1 MIKENLLGVKMM
13 NEENTNDT
21 STMSQSDN
29 AINKIKSNGAGR
41 SDGQGKEE
49 QGLLPVYDER
59 TTSTARES
67 RTPAFAY
74 ATKEQVAQAMRDEPT
89 FKYEIMYSHLLY
101 NFEQEQIK
109 RGLRNKIN
117 KTFERPRQITV
128 NKPSHKNFITDSDL
142 RKIKPI
148 PKKKYDA
155 ILKHMK
161 SYKRYTTTMI
171 ALSSSIGVSDVA
183 WTLNVMYRQKLVDRA
198 YEKTTPIIGNAGA
211 KSLRYVYFKLK

>member
-1 MIKENLLGVKMM
+1 MI
-13 NEENTNDT
+13 EENINGNVSERRPQGSKTPAKNEPRNNQGYENARPHT
-21 STMSQSDN
+21 QSW
-29 AINKIKSNGAGR
+29 
-41 SDGQGKEE
+41 
-49 QGLLPVYDER
+49 LLPLVHAR
-59 TTSTARES
+59 TGRDTGQFGAA
-67 RTPAFAY
+67 PYPY
-74 ATKEQVAQAMRDEPT
+74 ATCEKTREAMKGQSKSVRYEMMYAHLLHTFEKEQIR
-89 FKYEIMYSHLLY
+89 
-101 NFEQEQIK
+101 

-128 NKPSHKNFITDSDL
+128 NKASHKNFVTDNDL

-148 PKKKYDA
+148 PQKKYDA

-171 ALSSSIGVSDVA
+171 ALSSGIGVSDIA

>member
-1 MIKENLLGVKMM
+1 
-13 NEENTNDT
+13 
-21 STMSQSDN
+21 
-29 AINKIKSNGAGR
+29 
-41 SDGQGKEE
+41 
-49 QGLLPVYDER
+49 
-59 TTSTARES
+59 
-67 RTPAFAY
+67 
-74 ATKEQVAQAMRDEPT
+74 MRDEPT

-101 NFEQEQIK
+101 NFEQEQIR

-128 NKPSHKNFITDSDL
+128 NKPSHKNFVTDNDL

-148 PKKKYDA
+148 PQKKYDA

-171 ALSSSIGVSDVA
+171 ALSTGVGVSDIA

-211 KSLRYVYFKLK
+211 KSLRYVYFKKR

>member
-1 MIKENLLGVKMM
+1 MI
-13 NEENTNDT
+13 EENTNGNVSERRPQGSKT
-21 STMSQSDN
+21 PAKNEPRNNQGYENARPHTQSW
-29 AINKIKSNGAGR
+29 
-41 SDGQGKEE
+41 
-49 QGLLPVYDER
+49 LLPLVHAR
-59 TTSTARES
+59 TGRDTGQFGAA
-67 RTPAFAY
+67 PYPY
-74 ATKEQVAQAMRDEPT
+74 ATFEKTREAMKGQTKSVR
-89 FKYEIMYSHLLY
+89 YEMMYAHLLY
-101 NFEQEQIK
+101 TFEKEQIR

-128 NKPSHKNFITDSDL
+128 NKASHKNFVTDNDL

-148 PKKKYDA
+148 PQKKYDA

-171 ALSSSIGVSDVA
+171 ALSSGIGVSDIA

>member
-1 MIKENLLGVKMM
+1 MI
-13 NEENTNDT
+13 EENINGNVSERRPQGSKTPAKNEPRNNQGYENARPHT
-21 STMSQSDN
+21 QSW
-29 AINKIKSNGAGR
+29 
-41 SDGQGKEE
+41 
-49 QGLLPVYDER
+49 LLPLVHAR
-59 TTSTARES
+59 TGRDTGQFGAA
-67 RTPAFAY
+67 PYPY
-74 ATKEQVAQAMRDEPT
+74 ATFEKTREAMKGQTKSVRYEMMYAHLLHTFEKEQIR
-89 FKYEIMYSHLLY
+89 L
-101 NFEQEQIK
+101 
-109 RGLRNKIN
+109 GLRNKIN

-128 NKPSHKNFITDSDL
+128 NKPSHKNFITDHDL

-148 PKKKYDA
+148 PQKKYDA

-171 ALSSSIGVSDVA
+171 ALSSGIGVSDIA

>member
-1 MIKENLLGVKMM
+1 MI
-13 NEENTNDT
+13 EENANDT
-21 STMSQSDN
+21 STMSQSNN
-29 AINKIKSNGAGR
+29 AINKIKSDGSRR
-41 SDGQGKEE
+41 SDGQGKAK

-59 TTSTARES
+59 ATSPVREC

-89 FKYEIMYSHLLY
+89 HKYEIMYAHLLY
-101 NFEQEQIK
+101 TFEKEQIR

-128 NKPSHKNFITDSDL
+128 NKASHKNFVSDNDL

-148 PKKKYDA
+148 PQKKYDA

-161 SYKRYTTTMI
+161 SSKRYTTTMI
-171 ALSSSIGVSDVA
+171 ALSSGIAVSDIA
-183 WTLNVMYRQKLVDRA
+183 WTLNVMYRQKLVDRV

-211 KSLRYVYFKLK
+211 KSLRYVYFK

>member
-1 MIKENLLGVKMM
+1 MI
-13 NEENTNDT
+13 EENINGNVSERRPQGSKTPAKNEPRNNQGYENARPHT
-21 STMSQSDN
+21 QSW
-29 AINKIKSNGAGR
+29 
-41 SDGQGKEE
+41 
-49 QGLLPVYDER
+49 LLPLVHAR
-59 TTSTARES
+59 TGRDTGQFGAA
-67 RTPAFAY
+67 PYPY
-74 ATKEQVAQAMRDEPT
+74 ATFEKTREAMKGQTKSVRYEMMYAHLLHTFEKEQIR
-89 FKYEIMYSHLLY
+89 
-101 NFEQEQIK
+101 

-128 NKPSHKNFITDSDL
+128 NKASHKNFVSDHDL

-148 PKKKYDA
+148 PQKKYDA

-171 ALSSSIGVSDVA
+171 SLSSGIGVSDIA
-183 WTLNVMYRQKLVDRA
+183 WTLNVMYRQGLVDRA

>member
-1 MIKENLLGVKMM
+1 MI
-13 NEENTNDT
+13 EENTNGNVSERRPQGSKT
-21 STMSQSDN
+21 PAKNEPRNNQGYENARPHTQSW
-29 AINKIKSNGAGR
+29 
-41 SDGQGKEE
+41 
-49 QGLLPVYDER
+49 LLPLVHAR
-59 TTSTARES
+59 TGRDTGQFGAA
-67 RTPAFAY
+67 PYPY
-74 ATKEQVAQAMRDEPT
+74 ATFEKTREAMKGQTKSVR
-89 FKYEIMYSHLLY
+89 YEMMYAHLLY
-101 NFEQEQIK
+101 TFEKEQIR

-128 NKPSHKNFITDSDL
+128 NKASHKNFVTDNDL

-148 PKKKYDA
+148 PQKKYDA

-171 ALSSSIGVSDVA
+171 ALSTGIGVSDIA

>member
-1 MIKENLLGVKMM
+1 MI
-13 NEENTNDT
+13 EENINGNVSERRPQGSKTPAKNEPRNNQGYENARPHT
-21 STMSQSDN
+21 QSW
-29 AINKIKSNGAGR
+29 
-41 SDGQGKEE
+41 
-49 QGLLPVYDER
+49 LLPLVHAR
-59 TTSTARES
+59 TGRDTGQFGAA
-67 RTPAFAY
+67 PYPY
-74 ATKEQVAQAMRDEPT
+74 ATFEKTREAMKGQTKSVR
-89 FKYEIMYSHLLY
+89 YEMMYAHLLY
-101 NFEQEQIK
+101 TFEKEQIR

-128 NKPSHKNFITDSDL
+128 NKASHKNFVSDHDL

-148 PKKKYDA
+148 PQKKYDA

-171 ALSSSIGVSDVA
+171 ALSSGIGVSDIA

>member
-1 MIKENLLGVKMM
+1 MI
-13 NEENTNDT
+13 EENINGNV
-21 STMSQSDN
+21 SERCSQGSKTPAKNEPRNNQGYEN
-29 AINKIKSNGAGR
+29 ARPHTQSW
-41 SDGQGKEE
+41 
-49 QGLLPVYDER
+49 LLPLVHAR
-59 TTSTARES
+59 TGRDTGQFGAA
-67 RTPAFAY
+67 PYPY
-74 ATKEQVAQAMRDEPT
+74 ATFEKTREAMKGQTKSVR
-89 FKYEIMYSHLLY
+89 YEMMYAHLLHT
-101 NFEQEQIK
+101 FEQEQIR

-128 NKPSHKNFITDSDL
+128 NKASHKNFVTDHDL

-148 PKKKYDA
+148 PQKKYDA

-171 ALSSSIGVSDVA
+171 ALSTGIGVSDIA

>member
-1 MIKENLLGVKMM
+1 MI
-13 NEENTNDT
+13 EENINGNVSERRPQGSKTPAKNEPRNNQGYENARPHT
-21 STMSQSDN
+21 QSW
-29 AINKIKSNGAGR
+29 
-41 SDGQGKEE
+41 
-49 QGLLPVYDER
+49 LLPLVHAR
-59 TTSTARES
+59 TGRDTGQFGAA
-67 RTPAFAY
+67 PYPY
-74 ATKEQVAQAMRDEPT
+74 ATFEKTREAMKGQTKSVR
-89 FKYEIMYSHLLY
+89 YEMMYAHLLY
-101 NFEQEQIK
+101 TFEKEQIR

-128 NKPSHKNFITDSDL
+128 NKASHKNFVSDHDL

-148 PKKKYDA
+148 PQKKYDA

-171 ALSSSIGVSDVA
+171 ALSTGIGVSDIA